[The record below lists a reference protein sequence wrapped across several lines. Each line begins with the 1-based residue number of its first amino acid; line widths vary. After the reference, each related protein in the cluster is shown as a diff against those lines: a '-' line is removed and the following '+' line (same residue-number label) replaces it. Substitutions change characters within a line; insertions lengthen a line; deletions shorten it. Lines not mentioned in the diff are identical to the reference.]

1 MKKVRI
7 YSAFC
12 QSNQNDWRFYLVQ
25 VRANNKKKPWKNF
38 NHIAV
43 KVVLLKKTLFGG
55 QDDLGH
61 YN

>member
-25 VRANNKKKPWKNF
+25 VRANNKKEALEKLQSYCREGGIIEKNT
-38 NHIAV
+38 IRR
-43 KVVLLKKTLFGG
+43 TR
-55 QDDLGH
+55 
-61 YN
+61 